1 MSFVL
6 AQRREKVAADRR
18 SSLVISFKALET
30 GIRTLRGFF
39 GDGHVFASAHVN
51 KKSRGTRLG
60 NSHTTSAVL

>member
-18 SSLVISFKALET
+18 SSRVISFKALET

-39 GDGHVFASAHVN
+39 GDGHVFASAHVS
-51 KKSRGTRLG
+51 K
-60 NSHTTSAVL
+60 